1 MYVHYFKAKHKEND
15 LSSEQGWTRRILPTF
30 GIYKL
35 HVYISTMN
43 LNISHIY
50 VLQEMQQLPL
60 E

>member
-1 MYVHYFKAKHKEND
+1 MYI
-15 LSSEQGWTRRILPTF
+15 SSKQNTRRATFHQSKDGRDVSTPTF

-50 VLQEMQQLPL
+50 ILQEMQQLPL